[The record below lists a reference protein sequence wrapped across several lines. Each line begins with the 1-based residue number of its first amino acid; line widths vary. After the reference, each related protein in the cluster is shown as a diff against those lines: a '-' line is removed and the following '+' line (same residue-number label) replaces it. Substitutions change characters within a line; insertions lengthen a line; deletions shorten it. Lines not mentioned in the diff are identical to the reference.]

1 MKTRGFS
8 TILYMLSM
16 ILLSQTIASAQFDDL
31 YYKPGATKTANAID
45 YGDQT
50 YPENNYSHGDYD
62 GDEYDY
68 YDDYDYEYSRR
79 IRRFHR
85 PNPGFGFY
93 DPFFYDPFMNP
104 WYNPFAF
111 GGAWIGR
118 PMNPWFRP
126 GLSIC
131 YNRWNRWG
139 SWGMGWG
146 YSPWGFSPWNDP
158 FMGWGAN
165 PWMMDPFMMGYT
177 SGFNNGFMWGMNGGW
192 GYPGM
197 GWNNGGWNGNGW
209 GGNNSDPNA
218 RPTVY
223 TARRGGSVTSTPR
236 AQVRTP
242 IRDTNINIEKEAD
255 QGISNG
261 VVRQTTDERRS
272 TRESIADSRAEATET
287 RNSRS
292 NELSSGHQ
300 NSISTERP
308 SPRFFQLDSRSSERE
323 TTSSNGQRNSEERS
337 SATPERRVSRQESST
352 APVRSERRSSS
363 ETSPRQESNSPRNF
377 ERSTSP
383 AQRDSWQSS
392 PRSSGSSGGGFNSGG
407 SSRSTT
413 PASSGGRTSPRG

>member
-1 MKTRGFS
+1 MNTRGFS
-8 TILYMLSM
+8 TILYMLS
-16 ILLSQTIASAQFDDL
+16 LTLCCQNIASAQFDDL
-31 YYKPGATKTANAID
+31 YYKPGTSKTTITND
-45 YGDQT
+45 FGDQT
-50 YPENNYSHGDYD
+50 YPESNHGYGSYD

-104 WYNPFAF
+104 WYSPFSY
-111 GGAWIGR
+111 GGAWLGR

-139 SWGMGWG
+139 GYGMGWG

-165 PWMMDPFMMGYT
+165 PWVMDPFMMGYA

-209 GGNNSDPNA
+209 GGNVSDPNA
-218 RPTVY
+218 RPKVY

-242 IRDTNINIEKEAD
+242 IREPNVNQEHAAD
-255 QGISNG
+255 QRISEDRVKHTN
-261 VVRQTTDERRS
+261 DERRNS
-272 TRESIADSRAEATET
+272 RESIADSSSEPAET
-287 RNSRS
+287 RNTRT
-292 NELSSGHQ
+292 NEFSSG
-300 NSISTERP
+300 STNRASAERP
-308 SPRFFQLDSRSSERE
+308 SPRFFQLDSRSSEQE
-323 TTSSNGQRNSEERS
+323 SSSSNGRRNTEERS
-337 SATPERRVSRQESST
+337 STGPERRATRQESST
-352 APVRSERRSSS
+352 TPTRSERRNST
-363 ETSPRQESNSPRNF
+363 ETSPRQESSSPRNY

-407 SSRSTT
+407 SSRSTS
-413 PASSGGRTSPRG
+413 PSSSGGRTSPRG